1 MELKPLCPPFVMRLL
16 SFHPHCGERWKERAG
31 RGSSHVCREVA
42 GVGGRERER
51 GVWTEASVRMTAAP
65 FTIGNLF
72 LSKRR
77 GEYNN
82 NNINNNNKGEVMLV
96 VRERRGNKIHI
107 AVCAASVANRW
118 ILVMCVHAVS
128 FFFFFFFFA

>member
-1 MELKPLCPPFVMRLL
+1 MCVGKSQGWV
-16 SFHPHCGERWKERAG
+16 GE
-31 RGSSHVCREVA
+31 
-42 GVGGRERER
+42 RERER
-51 GVWTEASVRMTAAP
+51 GVWTEAPVRMTAAP

-82 NNINNNNKGEVMLV
+82 NSNNNNKGEAMVV

-118 ILVMCVHAVS
+118 ILVMCVYAVS
-128 FFFFFFFFA
+128 FFFFCVCDFYLFNACACV